1 MLRLMFWVTAIVLIG
16 SIVIAVVLPAAGL
29 DLEGRLRGVFP
40 HKNAISGYASIAFL
54 MIAAQLVAMGYRHWL
69 ATLADGLLACLCIVS
84 MMWSES
90 ASAIPVL
97 LFAVP
102 LLLAPRVLRTADRS
116 VIAVIPVLLGVAV
129 AGAALAVYNHDAI
142 TEMLGKDPDM
152 SGRTR
157 VWMYSLKMF
166 LERPGLGYGYS
177 TFWEGFNSPGGV
189 FWSVSNLG
197 VPHSHNGYI
206 QLALDTG
213 VVGLVLFMAA
223 LGSLIF
229 RLAWLIRHGNDPLI
243 NWAVAFLG
251 LFLVSNL
258 SESRLWIAN
267 EPFTVLFVYVVVY
280 TNYSVWKTLYI
291 SNRRQPLK
299 NSAPYAAVSSP
310 LQ

>member
-1 MLRLMFWVTAIVLIG
+1 M
-16 SIVIAVVLPAAGL
+16 
-29 DLEGRLRGVFP
+29 
-40 HKNAISGYASIAFL
+40 
-54 MIAAQLVAMGYRHWL
+54 
-69 ATLADGLLACLCIVS
+69 
-84 MMWSES
+84 
-90 ASAIPVL
+90 
-97 LFAVP
+97 
-102 LLLAPRVLRTADRS
+102 
-116 VIAVIPVLLGVAV
+116 
-129 AGAALAVYNHDAI
+129 
-142 TEMLGKDPDM
+142 
-152 SGRTR
+152 
-157 VWMYSLKMF
+157 
-166 LERPGLGYGYS
+166 
-177 TFWEGFNSPGGV
+177 
-189 FWSVSNLG
+189 
-197 VPHSHNGYI
+197 
-206 QLALDTG
+206 
-213 VVGLVLFMAA
+213 GLVLFMAA